1 MSRSSRA
8 HETVNP
14 RTDEVGD
21 EFTPRAV
28 AVRNHIFDH
37 MQWPPLVDVELL
49 NESGADLFVEL
60 GIDLD
65 PGEEYTFG
73 IPESQL
79 QRLGIVGEIIT
90 IKTGTPG
97 RDGQEPAFV
106 CKVDLKE
113 SNIEQVESN
122 TLAES

>member
-1 MSRSSRA
+1 
-8 HETVNP
+8 
-14 RTDEVGD
+14 
-21 EFTPRAV
+21 
-28 AVRNHIFDH
+28 

-65 PGEEYTFG
+65 PGEEYTFA
-73 IPESQL
+73 IPEGQL
-79 QRLGIVGEIIT
+79 QRLGIIGEIIT

-97 RDGQEPAFV
+97 RDGQEPALV
-106 CKVDLKE
+106 CKVDLQE